1 MASQHEEMSDQ
12 DELIADLLGQ
22 GWTHQR
28 VADSVGASSKTV
40 QRRMS
45 DPAFSKVVSERRR
58 ERFGQ
63 LSGQLLTAGNSAMDV
78 LTGALPVDIEPAA
91 PRCSRSTGFMNIPPE
106 LWFANHELR
115 FTAEVAPGCEPAQ
128 DTSGRGRLSEVL
140 LEPIMEFVRGEV
152 GEVVANLDAM
162 QVVLHVGRKDGGAVA
177 LRSGWRDHHGA
188 NHTAIAA
195 CNDVE
200 LHENPPP
207 WSEKV
212 ATP

>member
-78 LTGALPVDIEPAA
+78 LTGALQSEDPKVSLQAA
-91 PRCSRSTGFMNIPPE
+91 GLILSHGHRYNRVLDE
-106 LWFANHELR
+106 HEIQLR
-115 FTAEVAPGCEPAQ
+115 FEAIE
-128 DTSGRGRLSEVL
+128 RRLED
-140 LEPIMEFVRGEV
+140 E
-152 GEVVANLDAM
+152 
-162 QVVLHVGRKDGGAVA
+162 
-177 LRSGWRDHHGA
+177 
-188 NHTAIAA
+188 AIARE
-195 CNDVE
+195 E
-200 LHENPPP
+200 LLGEGG
-207 WSEKV
+207 SGGQR
-212 ATP
+212 

>member
-91 PRCSRSTGFMNIPPE
+91 PRCSRSTGFMNIPRLDSLAVRLKHGPRYSE
-106 LWFANHELR
+106 LTNR
-115 FTAEVAPGCEPAQ
+115 RPAAGPTGPR
-128 DTSGRGRLSEVL
+128 DSAGTNSDGAWSKG
-140 LEPIMEFVRGEV
+140 
-152 GEVVANLDAM
+152 AM
-162 QVVLHVGRKDGGAVA
+162 NR
-177 LRSGWRDHHGA
+177 
-188 NHTAIAA
+188 
-195 CNDVE
+195 
-200 LHENPPP
+200 
-207 WSEKV
+207 
-212 ATP
+212 